1 MTSEEFFA
9 GLRDAM
15 RDADKTR
22 DMLDRLMAASEV
34 RNQTYDGAHGKG
46 GTSDPTTRIA
56 SAIDLESRLRKRID
70 ALEPD
75 IERGLAILYGADGDG
90 GLAKAK
96 GPRYADA
103 VCMAYLQDDGY
114 DEIADVMQCSV
125 RWVHELCSKAFR
137 DIDAIGAQAL
147 IEWGK

>member
-1 MTSEEFFA
+1 VTSEEFFT
-9 GLRDAM
+9 GLRDEV
-15 RDADKTR
+15 RDAEKTR
-22 DMLDRLMAASEV
+22 DMLGRLRAAAEA

-46 GTSDPTTRIA
+46 GTSDPTARIVNV
-56 SAIDLESRLRKRID
+56 IELENRLKRRID
-70 ALEPD
+70 AIEPD
-75 IERGLAILYGADGDG
+75 IERGLSILYGADGDG

-96 GPRYADA
+96 GSRYADA

-114 DEIADVMQCSV
+114 DDIADVMQCSV

-137 DIDAIGAQAL
+137 DIDAIGAQSL